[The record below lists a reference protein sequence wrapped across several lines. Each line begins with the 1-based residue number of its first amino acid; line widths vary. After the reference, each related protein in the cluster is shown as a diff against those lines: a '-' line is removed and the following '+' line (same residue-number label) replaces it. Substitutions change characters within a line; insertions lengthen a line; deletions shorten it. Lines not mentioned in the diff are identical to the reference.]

1 MNDIEDVKTQAL
13 FNEAGIC
20 AHLIG
25 TGLTNI
31 RKAHSAPGRAIQD
44 SAFASFLRCASE
56 RLTLPL
62 LFPTAKN
69 PTFKIQK
76 IVLQATAV

>member
-1 MNDIEDVKTQAL
+1 MNDIEDIKTQAL

-31 RKAHSAPGRAIQD
+31 RKAHSAPQ
-44 SAFASFLRCASE
+44 ASLRGGLF
-56 RLTLPL
+56 RVPL
-62 LFPTAKN
+62 SLHFYAALRN
-69 PTFKIQK
+69 G
-76 IVLQATAV
+76 